1 MAQADTSVEEVDLAD
16 RCVAGAIL
24 LRERTE
30 GVVAGGAKPGTRH
43 LLGDESIGTTGH
55 QLVRPRLAAVP
66 SAREGAAQQQ
76 LPLTVMV
83 KADDAITAEGA
94 EAYLR
99 ASEAVRVARWGDW
112 RSADMALVLDRV
124 ATERTV
130 DWLEPLHRETD
141 GEGPP
146 ALLIIDE
153 ISERLLLKAVRFGVV
168 GVLPRAEVRYE
179 TVLRAA
185 REGLS
190 GESPMPPRLVRSLVR
205 ELRARGTSGQRRDG
219 DLSPREVDV
228 LRLLAEGLSTL
239 EVADR
244 LSYSERTIK
253 SVLHEVV
260 TRLKLRNRTHAVAYA
275 IRKGLL

>member
-1 MAQADTSVEEVDLAD
+1 MAQANTSVEEADLAD
-16 RCVAGAIL
+16 QCGPGVTL
-24 LRERTE
+24 LRHCGEGDDAER
-30 GVVAGGAKPGTRH
+30 ADPGTPR
-43 LLGDESIGTTGH
+43 LLSIGSTGTAGH
-55 QLVRPRLAAVP
+55 QLARTRLAAVP
-66 SAREGAAQQQ
+66 SVPEGAARQP

-94 EAYLR
+94 EAYFR
-99 ASEAVRVARWGDW
+99 ASEAVRVAPWGDW

-130 DWLEPLHRETD
+130 DWLEPIRRETD

-146 ALLIIDE
+146 VLLIIDE
-153 ISERLLLKAVRFGVV
+153 ISEPLLLKAVRLGVV
-168 GVLPRAEVRYE
+168 GVLPRAGVRYE

-185 REGLS
+185 REALS
-190 GESPMPPRLVRSLVR
+190 GEAPMPPRLVRSLVR
-205 ELRARGTSGQRRDG
+205 ELRARGTSAQRRDG

-260 TRLKLRNRTHAVAYA
+260 TRLKLRNRTHAVAYG